1 MDSVRAGWDFDEA
14 LDRRGTDCVKWDV
27 CAAGELPMWV
37 ADMDFACPPAV
48 RKAVEDRAA
57 QGVFGYALIPDAW
70 YDAYIG
76 WWKDRHDFAMERE
89 WLAFSTGVVPII
101 SSVVRKLTSPAEGV
115 LLQTPVYN
123 VFYNCILN
131 NGRRVVESP
140 LTYRDGR
147 YEVDFADLEEKLSD
161 PQTTLMIL
169 CNPANP
175 VGAIWDADT
184 LRRIGELCWEHHV
197 TVVSDEIHCDLTD
210 PGCSYVP
217 FASVSQHCRD
227 NSVTCLAPTKTFNI
241 AGIQTAAVCVPEPHL
256 RARVVRAL
264 NTDEVAEAN
273 VFAPVAA
280 IAAFTECGP
289 WLDDLR
295 EYIAQ
300 NKRLVRERLNDEALG
315 ISVVAS
321 EATYLLWLDCAGMC
335 DDTDRFAAFLR
346 EHSGLVLSKGS
357 QYGPQ
362 GRTFLRMN
370 VACPRSLVED
380 GLNRFVRAARE
391 YVR

>member
-1 MDSVRAGWDFDEA
+1 M
-14 LDRRGTDCVKWDV
+14 
-27 CAAGELPMWV
+27 
-37 ADMDFACPPAV
+37 
-48 RKAVEDRAA
+48 
-57 QGVFGYALIPDAW
+57 
-70 YDAYIG
+70 
-76 WWKDRHDFAMERE
+76 
-89 WLAFSTGVVPII
+89 
-101 SSVVRKLTSPAEGV
+101 
-115 LLQTPVYN
+115 
-123 VFYNCILN
+123 
-131 NGRRVVESP
+131 
-140 LTYRDGR
+140 
-147 YEVDFADLEEKLSD
+147 
-161 PQTTLMIL
+161 
-169 CNPANP
+169 
-175 VGAIWDADT
+175 GAIWDADT

-241 AGIQTAAVCVPEPHL
+241 AGIQTAAACVPEPHL

-289 WLDDLR
+289 WLDELR

-300 NKRLVRERLNDEALG
+300 NKHLVRERLNDEALG

-335 DDTDRFAAFLR
+335 DDADRFVAFLR
-346 EHSGLVLSKGS
+346 EHGGLVLSKGS

-380 GLNRFVRAARE
+380 GLNRLVRAARE
-391 YVR
+391 YVG